1 MTNTDTNGLVEVRVE
16 NILDW
21 AFCPLRFWWRN
32 QATMKEVAD
41 SENHKAGEYLMR
53 TMVVGTLKRYVKEH
67 QAILKSANPSSPGR
81 SLMDVHGWMWGLFL
95 QKSGLSHL
103 GSPLIEYLN
112 LRRALEAM
120 FSEKGNQRKPDGAQY
135 KRPSS
140 SNVWRDHFVVTGML
154 ELQRAIDSNQSK
166 AGIATLPLADDE
178 FFMAPMGLAD
188 AYAISELICE
198 NLEGKLP
205 EVNTIVNVDVPVY
218 VDLLSVRLRTNV
230 DILVDRG
237 TAPNRPGRP
246 KAEGDSVQR
255 RYYQFH
261 TFSFEEYTP
270 SIYDTAKNLRLMA
283 LRQSL
288 PVGTGIEEAVLE
300 DVIVWHLRTGK
311 TESFTPSRGE
321 NIDVLES
328 LSRAFKNGSR
338 AGHIVP
344 RMVHSWAA
352 CQDCEYRGLCF
363 DGNGVMEAFNPP
375 LVAQIQAGQ
384 EMTRQLTA
392 MVQNV
397 QGQKPED
404 VISAFQ
410 SFATWM
416 NSSPGLSPEGVLWML
431 DSIKAEME

>member
-1 MTNTDTNGLVEVRVE
+1 
-16 NILDW
+16 
-21 AFCPLRFWWRN
+21 
-32 QATMKEVAD
+32 
-41 SENHKAGEYLMR
+41 
-53 TMVVGTLKRYVKEH
+53 
-67 QAILKSANPSSPGR
+67 
-81 SLMDVHGWMWGLFL
+81 
-95 QKSGLSHL
+95 
-103 GSPLIEYLN
+103 
-112 LRRALEAM
+112 
-120 FSEKGNQRKPDGAQY
+120 
-135 KRPSS
+135 
-140 SNVWRDHFVVTGML
+140 
-154 ELQRAIDSNQSK
+154 
-166 AGIATLPLADDE
+166 
-178 FFMAPMGLAD
+178 
-188 AYAISELICE
+188 
-198 NLEGKLP
+198 
-205 EVNTIVNVDVPVY
+205 

-363 DGNGVMEAFNPP
+363 DGNGVMEAFNP
-375 LVAQIQAGQ
+375 
-384 EMTRQLTA
+384 